1 MNSKKHKMEKMM
13 NTRPPEWETKQYINV
28 YDCKE
33 DKLWD
38 LFSDKLLNLS
48 QNHSQMKKQEF
59 INYYNDWKEKKEFL
73 WQQLL
78 KVHKDL
84 MILYEY
90 HRHELERYK
99 METSSLDNSIVIKDK
114 ILYAL
119 AEGLTY
125 LNDTYLK
132 HLKLLENREKLIK
145 KKEESIDLLCE
156 MNRID
161 CSENSLDVLEDLKLV
176 QDFHED
182 KPRVS
187 KVIQINTPCENWVH
201 YEEVESLKS
210 GNHTIVQVLCI
221 EDNFI
226 DDEIGGE
233 AAQLILQSNM
243 LKFGTFD
250 GEPDIKYLIEEMDE
264 DNENLMYD
272 FTFLELEGKN
282 PLNDRRI
289 NSGQFGYISD
299 EDWIENYGKLSIRN
313 PPRKKGRYKEG
324 KNMTFI
330 VIKMNGETNCRKD
343 LLPNLQLIFDRGK
356 EIWSFPTSILRWKH
370 ENDLQIINYLCKL
383 YGLVIEIFL
392 LLI

>member
-1 MNSKKHKMEKMM
+1 M

-99 METSSLDNSIVIKDK
+99 METSSLDNSIVIKEK

-132 HLKLLENREKLIK
+132 HLKLLENREKFIK
-145 KKEESIDLLCE
+145 KKEESIDSLCE
-156 MNRID
+156 MNRIN

-210 GNHTIVQVLCI
+210 GNHTIVQVICI

-250 GEPDIKYLIEEMDE
+250 VEPDIKYLIEKMDE
-264 DNENLMYD
+264 DNENLIYD
-272 FTFLELEGKN
+272 FTFLELEDKN
-282 PLNDRRI
+282 PLNDGRI
-289 NSGQFGYISD
+289 ISGQFGYISD
-299 EDWIENYGKLSIRN
+299 EDWIENYGKNMDSPKVITLEVFMLSFRN
-313 PPRKKGRYKEG
+313 KTRS
-324 KNMTFI
+324 
-330 VIKMNGETNCRKD
+330 VIKLFGETNCRKY
-343 LLPNLQLIFDRGK
+343 LLPKLQLIFDRGK
-356 EIWSFPTSILRWKH
+356 EIWSFPTSTLRWKLK
-370 ENDLQIINYLCKL
+370 NDLQIINYRCNM
-383 YGLVIEIFL
+383 YGLVIEIFV

>member
-1 MNSKKHKMEKMM
+1 MNSKKKEKMEKQK
-13 NTRPPEWETKQYINV
+13 NTRPPEWETNQYINV

-48 QNHSQMKKQEF
+48 QNHSQMNKLEF

-114 ILYAL
+114 MLYAL
-119 AEGLTY
+119 AEGLTC

-145 KKEESIDLLCE
+145 KKKESIDLLCE

-176 QDFHED
+176 QDFNED

-187 KVIQINTPCENWVH
+187 KVIQINTPCENWVN
-201 YEEVESLKS
+201 YEIVESLKS
-210 GNHTIVQVLCI
+210 GNHTVVQVLWI

-226 DDEIGGE
+226 DDELGGE
-233 AAQLILQSNM
+233 AVQLILQSNM

-250 GEPDIKYLIEEMDE
+250 GKPDMKYLIEEME
-264 DNENLMYD
+264 EENENLIYD
-272 FTFLELEGKN
+272 FTFLELVDKN
-282 PLNDRRI
+282 PLNDGRI
-289 NSGQFGYISD
+289 ISGQFGYISD
-299 EDWIENYGKLSIRN
+299 EDWIENYSENMDSPKVITLEVFMLSFRN
-313 PPRKKGRYKEG
+313 KTRS
-324 KNMTFI
+324 
-330 VIKMNGETNCRKD
+330 VIKLFGETNCRKY
-343 LLPNLQLIFDRGK
+343 LLPNLQ
-356 EIWSFPTSILRWKH
+356 P
-370 ENDLQIINYLCKL
+370 
-383 YGLVIEIFL
+383 IEQCNPHTL
-392 LLI
+392 